1 MLPLLLM
8 ADLPA
13 LLRQSVDDRCDQF
26 EAEWKAGRRPSLAAY
41 LADWTESGADQLF
54 HFLLE
59 LDVDYRRKAGE
70 VVAVADYSAQFA
82 AFAAIVEKVVQQPG
96 LADTQD
102 FHRSKTLS
110 RVTAVDRQPEG
121 KFGSYELM
129 ELLGQGGMGVVYKAR
144 QTRLNRLVAIKML
157 LSGGHASPEEVR
169 RFHAEAEAAA
179 KLDHPNIVPIY
190 EVGEIGGRHFFS
202 MAYIEGPSLAKQLRD
217 EPFTV
222 RAAVEMLRTIAEA
235 VYYANSQGI
244 VHRDLKPANI
254 LLGLDGRPRVTDFGL
269 AKTLENAAEL
279 TTTGQI
285 LGTPSYMAPEQ
296 AAGLVKEISPRTDV
310 YALGAILYEALVGR
324 PPFRDASVWETI
336 RQVINTEPV
345 SPRLLNPTLPRDLQT
360 IVLKALE
367 KQPAARFASA
377 QDFADDL
384 GRFLRD
390 EPILA
395 RPVTRL
401 EKCGR
406 WVRKNRTVATLAAV
420 LLGLVIFIAGGVGVT
435 ALILQSQEA
444 QKTKLAGEKD
454 QLKNQATK
462 LEEQTATLQQQ
473 TTTLQK
479 NSRAERYLSDMIQAS
494 DALQI
499 PTGIGRV
506 REFVD
511 PWTDDPEEPD
521 LRGWEWHL
529 LRAAAHEEWET
540 IQIQSPEGVNVPLST
555 IAFHPREEIIA
566 FGSPTGD
573 LFVGPIDD
581 STKIEVAREHQQH
594 VTNVAWQPGGERLA
608 TSSLDGR
615 VLLWELNP
623 LRKVDE
629 IEIGKNVF
637 AVAWNP
643 NGKWLA
649 ATVQADG
656 VHVFEAST
664 KERIAHLTE
673 QVAEQAALAFS
684 PRGDLLA
691 VSAHPGG
698 ADYQVQLWDTST
710 WQNLSRS
717 LPDAFVGHQQQIN
730 RIGWSKSGQQLLT
743 ASFDRTIKLWN
754 VADRRLLH
762 SFDTHDGQVTSA
774 QFASNDREIVS
785 VGWDYAFRRFDI
797 AKQSQSY
804 LGRGHTKRVQW
815 SDLNAK
821 GDLLATVGDDG
832 VVRLWDL
839 KDKSAIVA
847 RQHVTKSLEDPY
859 PQIAWTRDGRQL
871 AASNNS
877 TTCLWSLDRMEP
889 LASEAGA
896 LPAWSA
902 GNEHFAIWQYDVL
915 EVRDPRG
922 KRKTLTFK
930 SPEAG
935 FGNCRSAW
943 SHRGAKLMISV
954 GSSLFLWEMD
964 SPSPRPFATGLHNL
978 KTLAWSPDDERL
990 LVAGMDG
997 SVTMFRTADG
1007 EKLHAFSPHVL
1018 SHACSVAWSPSGGQ
1032 FITCSPDRTAIV
1044 WDAANYKKAFTLAE
1058 HSFTVHQAAWS
1069 PDGSRIATAGGDS
1082 TIRIWTA
1089 SRGEQTLI
1097 LRHPDQVIALAWHP
1111 DGKRLASL
1119 SQDGTLLLH
1128 DATRSYEEAA
1138 DSGQ

>member
-1 MLPLLLM
+1 M

-13 LLRQSVDDRCDQF
+13 VLRQSVDERCDQF
-26 EAEWKAGRRPSLAAY
+26 EAEWKAGRRPSLAAF

-54 HFLLE
+54 RFLLE

-70 VVAVADYSAQFA
+70 AVAVGDYVVQFA
-82 AFAAIVEKVVQQPG
+82 SFSAIVQEVVQQPG
-96 LADTQD
+96 LAETHDLG
-102 FHRSKTLS
+102 SGKT
-110 RVTAVDRQPEG
+110 RPQVTAVEPQPAG
-121 KFGSYELM
+121 TFGSYELM

-222 RAAVEMLRTIAEA
+222 RAAVEMLRTIADA
-235 VYYANSQGI
+235 VHHANTQGI

-296 AAGLVKEISPRTDV
+296 AAGQIKEISPRTDV
-310 YALGAILYEALVGR
+310 YALGAVLYEALVGR

-345 SPRLLNPTLPRDLQT
+345 SPRMLNPTLPRDLET

-377 QDFADDL
+377 REFADDL

-395 RPVTRL
+395 RPVTRT
-401 EKCGR
+401 EKCLR
-406 WVRKNRTVATLAAV
+406 WVRKNRTVAMLAAV
-420 LLGLVIFIAGGVGVT
+420 LLGLVVFIAGGAGVT
-435 ALILQSQEA
+435 AFVLQSQER
-444 QKTKLAGEKD
+444 QKIKLTGEKD
-454 QLKNQATK
+454 QLKTQATK
-462 LEEQTATLQQQ
+462 LEQQ
-473 TTTLQK
+473 TVTLQK
-479 NSRAERYLSDMIQAS
+479 ASRSERYLSDMIQAS

-511 PWTDDPEEPD
+511 PWADDHEEPD

-529 LRAAAHEEWET
+529 LRAAAHEEWNIIEIKT
-540 IQIQSPEGVNVPLST
+540 PQGVNVPLST
-555 IAFHPREEIIA
+555 IAFHPRDEIIA
-566 FGSPTGD
+566 FGSATGD
-573 LFVGPIDD
+573 LFLGPIDD
-581 STKIEVAREHQQH
+581 STQIEVATDHKQH
-594 VTNVAWQPGGERLA
+594 ITNLVWQPSGERFA

-615 VLLWELNP
+615 VLLWETGP
-623 LRKVDE
+623 LRKVGE
-629 IEIGKNVF
+629 IEISKIVF
-637 AVAWNP
+637 AVTWSP
-643 NGKWLA
+643 NGKLLA
-649 ATVQADG
+649 ATVHEDG
-656 VHVFEAST
+656 VHVFDAET
-664 KERIAHLTE
+664 KERKAHLKE

-710 WQNLSRS
+710 WQNLSLQLR
-717 LPDAFVGHQQQIN
+717 DAFVGHQQQVN
-730 RIGWSKSGQQLLT
+730 RIAWSKSGQQLLT
-743 ASFDRTIKLWN
+743 ASFDRTVKLWN

-762 SFDTHDGQVTSA
+762 SFAAHEGQVTSA
-774 QFASNDREIVS
+774 QFARNDREIVS
-785 VGWDYAFRRFDI
+785 VGWDSAFRRFDI
-797 AKQSQSY
+797 AKESQTY
-804 LGRGHTKRVQW
+804 MGRGHTKRVQW
-815 SDLNAK
+815 SDLNSK
-821 GDLLATVGDDG
+821 GDLLTTVGDDG
-832 VVRLWDL
+832 VVRFWDL
-839 KDKSAIVA
+839 QESAAILT
-847 RQHVTKSLEDPY
+847 RQHVAKSLEDPY
-859 PQIAWTRDGRQL
+859 SQIAWKRDGRQL

-877 TTCLWSLDRMEP
+877 TTCLWKLEQAEP

-896 LPAWSA
+896 LPEWSERDA
-902 GNEHFAIWQYDVL
+902 HFAIWQYDVL

-922 KRKTLTFK
+922 KFATKTFK

-964 SPSPRPFATGLHNL
+964 SPAPRPFATGLNSL

-990 LVAGMDG
+990 LVAGTDG
-997 SVTMFRTADG
+997 LVAIFRTSDG
-1007 EKLHAFSPHVL
+1007 EKLHAFKPHDL
-1018 SHACSVAWSPSGGQ
+1018 SHAGAVAWSPSGEQ

-1044 WDAANYKKAFTLAE
+1044 WDATTNKKVFTLAE
-1058 HSFTVHQAAWS
+1058 HSFTVNQAAWS

-1082 TIRIWTA
+1082 TVRLWTA
-1089 SRGEQTLI
+1089 SRGEQSLI
-1097 LRHPDQVIALAWHP
+1097 LRHPDQVLALAWHP

-1119 SQDGTLLLH
+1119 SQDGTLLVH
-1128 DATRSYEEAA
+1128 DATRSYEDAA
-1138 DSGQ
+1138 K

>member
-1 MLPLLLM
+1 M

-13 LLRQSVDDRCDQF
+13 VLRQSVDERCDQF
-26 EAEWKAGRRPSLAAY
+26 EAEWKAGRRPSLAAF

-54 HFLLE
+54 RFLLE

-70 VVAVADYSAQFA
+70 TVAIGDYAAEFA
-82 AFAAIVEKVVQQPG
+82 SFRAIVQEVVYQPG
-96 LADTQD
+96 LAETHDLGTG
-102 FHRSKTLS
+102 KT
-110 RVTAVDRQPEG
+110 RPQVTAVEPQPAG
-121 KFGSYELM
+121 TFGSYELM

-222 RAAVEMLRTIAEA
+222 RAAVEMLRTIADA
-235 VYYANSQGI
+235 VQHANMQGI

-269 AKTLENAAEL
+269 AKTLESAAEL

-296 AAGLVKEISPRTDV
+296 AAGQINAISPRTDV
-310 YALGAILYEALVGR
+310 YALGAVLYEALVGR

-345 SPRLLNPTLPRDLQT
+345 SPRMLNPTLPRDLET

-367 KQPAARFASA
+367 KQPTARFASA
-377 QDFADDL
+377 QEFADDL

-395 RPVTRL
+395 RPVTRT
-401 EKCGR
+401 EKCWR
-406 WVRKNRTVATLAAV
+406 WVRKNRTVAMLAAV
-420 LLGLVIFIAGGVGVT
+420 LLGLVVFIAGGAGVT
-435 ALILQSQEA
+435 ALVLQSQEQ

-454 QLKNQATK
+454 VLKNQATK
-462 LEEQTATLQQQ
+462 LEQQTATLQ
-473 TTTLQK
+473 K
-479 NSRAERYLSDMIQAS
+479 ESRSERYLSDMIQAS
-494 DALQI
+494 DAMQI

-511 PWTDDPEEPD
+511 PWADDRKEPD

-529 LRAAAHEEWET
+529 LRAAAHEEWNI
-540 IQIQSPEGVNVPLST
+540 IQIQTPQGVNVPLST
-555 IAFHPREEIIA
+555 IAFHPRDEIIA
-566 FGSPTGD
+566 FGGSTGD
-573 LFVGPIDD
+573 LFLGPIED
-581 STKIEVAREHQQH
+581 STKIEVSTEHKQH
-594 VTNVAWQPGGERLA
+594 ITNLAWQPSGQRFA

-615 VLLWELNP
+615 VLLWETSP
-623 LRKVDE
+623 LRKVGE
-629 IEIGKNVF
+629 IEIGKIVY
-637 AVAWNP
+637 AVAWSP
-643 NGKWLA
+643 NGKLLA
-649 ATVQADG
+649 ATVHEDG
-656 VHVFEAST
+656 VHVFDAET
-664 KERIAHLTE
+664 KERKAHLQE
-673 QVAEQAALAFS
+673 QVAEQAAVAFS

-710 WQNLSRS
+710 WQNLSLS
-717 LPDAFVGHQQQIN
+717 LRDAFVGHQQQVN
-730 RIGWSKSGQQLLT
+730 RICWSRSGQQLLT
-743 ASFDRTIKLWN
+743 ASFDRTVKLWN

-762 SFDTHDGQVTSA
+762 SFAAHDGQVTSA
-774 QFASNDREIVS
+774 QFARNDREIVS
-785 VGWDYAFRRFDI
+785 VGWDSAFRRFDI
-797 AKQSQSY
+797 AKEAQTY

-839 KDKSAIVA
+839 QDSATILTRKHVA
-847 RQHVTKSLEDPY
+847 KSLEDPY
-859 PQIAWTRDGRQL
+859 SQIAWKRDGRQL

-877 TTCLWSLDRMEP
+877 TTCLWKLDQPEP

-896 LPAWSA
+896 LPAWSERD
-902 GNEHFAIWQYDVL
+902 EHFAIWQYDVL
-915 EVRDPRG
+915 EVRDPSG
-922 KRKTLTFK
+922 KVATKTFK

-964 SPSPRPFATGLHNL
+964 SPAPRQFATGLNSL

-990 LVAGMDG
+990 LVAGTDG
-997 SVTMFRTADG
+997 LVTMFRTSDG
-1007 EKLHAFSPHVL
+1007 EKLAAFKPHDL
-1018 SHACSVAWSPSGGQ
+1018 SHAISVAWSPAGEQ

-1044 WDAANYKKAFTLAE
+1044 WDATTNKKVFTLAE
-1058 HSFTVHQAAWS
+1058 HSFTVNQAAWS
-1069 PDGSRIATAGGDS
+1069 PDGKRIATAGGDS

-1089 SRGEQTLI
+1089 NRGEQSLI
-1097 LRHPDQVIALAWHP
+1097 LRHPDQVMALAWHP

-1119 SQDGTLLLH
+1119 SQDGTLLIH
-1128 DATRSYEEAA
+1128 DATRSYEDAA
-1138 DSGQ
+1138 DE